1 MAPGCPGHRAHPF
14 TSRVCLSL
22 QGAPSRSVARPA
34 WCTTRVSGRTGVGGG
49 SGVGGQPARPGGKG
63 LGRGGGRP
71 AWPEAEAWMVAA
83 PPRGQRRT
91 CRTSGGPSRRA
102 GRTLFRTSKAVLC
115 QRCCRS
121 AHSADGET
129 EAWGGQVTRPRSQA
143 QDGQSSGQGPSER
156 IYSISVPSLH
166 PIRASAPPFDGDKRG
181 EVITSPWELGPA
193 LRVER
198 HPTF

>member
-1 MAPGCPGHRAHPF
+1 M
-14 TSRVCLSL
+14 
-22 QGAPSRSVARPA
+22 ARP
-34 WCTTRVSGRTGVGGG
+34 
-49 SGVGGQPARPGGKG
+49 PAGKDSKG
-63 LGRGGGRP
+63 CLGFQ
-71 AWPEAEAWMVAA
+71 ASETQV
-83 PPRGQRRT
+83 
-91 CRTSGGPSRRA
+91 
-102 GRTLFRTSKAVLC
+102 SKAVLC

-129 EAWGGQVTRPRSQA
+129 EAWGGQVTCPRSQA

-166 PIRASAPPFDGDKRG
+166 PIPASAPPFDGDKRG